1 MTSGRG
7 ICKPEDLLKSIIL
20 KRVLFPNQRLVL
32 AND

>member
-1 MTSGRG
+1 MTSDRG
-7 ICKPEDLLKSIIL
+7 VCKPEHLLSSIIL